1 MRPEKAR
8 ESLRAAESCFALEL
22 LNSCASRCYYAM
34 FQAAV
39 VALEAVGFHRDAWSH
54 AALHATFTNE
64 LIHRRKI
71 YPRPLAEYLSRA
83 LFWRNMAD
91 YGEAEISQRR
101 AKQLVAW
108 TTTFVVK
115 VEEVTAHDIG

>member
-1 MRPEKAR
+1 MRLEKAK
-8 ESLRAAESCFALEL
+8 ESLRAAESCFALEF

-39 VALEAVGFHRDAWSH
+39 VALEAAGFHRDAWSH
-54 AALHATFTNE
+54 TALHATFTNE

-71 YPRPLAEYLSRA
+71 YPRPLAEYLNRA

-101 AKQLVAW
+101 AKQLVVWAR
-108 TTTFVVK
+108 TFVVT
-115 VEEVTAHDIG
+115 VEEVTGHDIR